1 MGFDP
6 ARYALTSLQREY
18 EAKGKAE
25 LFEHLKSALTQDTTR
40 VPASTIAAQ
49 LDMTEA
55 AVHTAATRLRQR
67 YREILLEKVADTLDE
82 NLSTEEEI
90 QLLFEAVR

>member
-1 MGFDP
+1 M
-6 ARYALTSLQREY
+6 
-18 EAKGKAE
+18 
-25 LFEHLKSALTQDTTR
+25 
-40 VPASTIAAQ
+40 
-49 LDMTEA
+49 
-55 AVHTAATRLRQR
+55 HTAATRLRQC